1 MNKIKVDNE
10 STADNPVG
18 RFMVAVGAV
27 IVNSEGKVR
36 LIKRSQKLDW
46 HPGDWEIMYGRLAQ
60 HEDPITGLKR
70 EVEEELS
77 IAVTPLQPLTT
88 WRIYRGHEETAEN
101 ELIGITYYATTG
113 DAQVTISDEHSEYRW
128 VTAED
133 ALSLIK
139 IGGIKR
145 DINAYLDLQGPT
157 L

>member
-1 MNKIKVDNE
+1 
-10 STADNPVG
+10 
-18 RFMVAVGAV
+18 
-27 IVNSEGKVR
+27 
-36 LIKRSQKLDW
+36 
-46 HPGDWEIMYGRLAQ
+46 MYGRLAQ